1 MSAAHE
7 HLDFFLGCDKD
18 TMRNIP
24 TLVYTRVSMAI
35 MSVLKIYHSVK
46 SGPLGE
52 AIAPETINVDMYLN
66 TMARKLTEV
75 LPFNIKTC

>member
-1 MSAAHE
+1 
-7 HLDFFLGCDKD
+7 
-18 TMRNIP
+18 
-24 TLVYTRVSMAI
+24 MAI
-35 MSVLKIYHSVK
+35 MSVLKYYHSVK
-46 SGPLGE
+46 SGSLGE

>member
-7 HLDFFLGCDKD
+7 LLDFFLSCDKG
-18 TMRNIP
+18 TMRNIQ
-24 TLVYTRVSMAI
+24 TLVYTMVSMAI
-35 MSVLKIYHSVK
+35 MSLLKIYHSVK

-52 AIAPETINVDMYLN
+52 ATAPETIDVDMYLN

-75 LPFNIKTC
+75 LLFNIKTC